1 MSQIESRYAW
11 FLVAVS
17 SVFMGMA
24 AGSILSISVFL
35 KPLVAEFGWLR
46 AETALGYSA
55 GALAMGVGGIVMG
68 YLSDRFSTRSVVLA
82 GVAFLGLSLAL
93 LATQSSL
100 TEFYLYYCMLGGLGA
115 AALDVPLLANVGHW
129 FERNKGL
136 ALGIATA
143 GRGLGQGLVP
153 FLAGFLIAD
162 YGWRD
167 AYFALGALAVVVLL
181 PLAWLVRSPP
191 GLENA
196 KSAAR
201 RGSAEAQR
209 MAFAIEPKTAVAW
222 ISAAAVFCCACMG
235 TAMVH
240 TVALARDA
248 GVEEKSAAAI
258 VLMIYVSGF
267 FGRIAFGKFAD
278 YIGGPRAYLAA
289 SAIQT
294 SLILWFTQIESLSS
308 FYTLAILLGFGMNAV
323 MTCLMVCVREMTPI
337 HIRGVST
344 GTVLLFGWI
353 GMGLGGYQGGY
364 FFDLT
369 GSYTVSYANAAF
381 AGIINMAI
389 VGSLVYY
396 TAKARARLVAAP
408 VLAAT

>member
-1 MSQIESRYAW
+1 
-11 FLVAVS
+11 
-17 SVFMGMA
+17 MGMA
-24 AGSILSISVFL
+24 AGAILSISVFL

-46 AETALGYSA
+46 AQTALGYTA

-82 GVAFLGLSLAL
+82 GIAFLGLSLAL

-100 TEFYLYYCMLGGLGA
+100 AQFYLYYCLLGGLGA

-153 FLAGFLIAD
+153 FLAGLLIAD
-162 YGWRD
+162 YGWRE
-167 AYFALGALAVVVLL
+167 AYFTLAALAVIVLL
-181 PLAWLVRSPP
+181 PLAWFVRSPP
-191 GLENA
+191 GLESA
-196 KSAAR
+196 KSTAR
-201 RGSAEAQR
+201 QASVEAQR
-209 MAFAIEPKTAVAW
+209 KAFAIEPKTAVAW

-240 TVALARDA
+240 SVALARDA
-248 GVEEKSAAAI
+248 GIDEKSAAGI

-278 YIGGPRAYLAA
+278 IVGGPRAYLAA

-294 SLILWFTQIESLSS
+294 SLIFWFTQIESLAS

-323 MTCLMVCVREMTPI
+323 MTCLMVSVREMTPI

-344 GTVLLFGWI
+344 GIVLLFGWI

-369 GSYTVSYANAAF
+369 GGYTASYANAAF
-381 AGIINMAI
+381 AGIINMVI

-396 TAKARARLVAAP
+396 TAKVRARLVATPAA
-408 VLAAT
+408 LAT

>member
-1 MSQIESRYAW
+1 
-11 FLVAVS
+11 
-17 SVFMGMA
+17 
-24 AGSILSISVFL
+24 
-35 KPLVAEFGWLR
+35 VAEFGWLR
-46 AETALGYSA
+46 AQTALGYTA
-55 GALAMGVGGIVMG
+55 GALAMGAGGILMG
-68 YLSDRFSTRSVVLA
+68 YLSDRFSIRSVVLA
-82 GVAFLGLSLAL
+82 GVAFLGLSLVL

-100 TEFYLYYCMLGGLGA
+100 TEFYLYYCLLGGLGA

-153 FLAGFLIAD
+153 FLAGLVIAE
-162 YGWRD
+162 YGWRE
-167 AYFALGALAVVVLL
+167 AYFALGALAVIVLL

-191 GLENA
+191 GLESA
-196 KSAAR
+196 KIAAR
-201 RGSAEAQR
+201 EASSGARKQG
-209 MAFAIEPKTAVAW
+209 FAIEPNTAVAW

-240 TVALARDA
+240 SVALARDA
-248 GVEEKSAAAI
+248 GIDEKSAAGI
-258 VLMIYVSGF
+258 VLVIYVSGF
-267 FGRIAFGKFAD
+267 FGRIAFGKLAD
-278 YIGGPRAYLAA
+278 YVGGPRAYLAA

-294 SLILWFTQIESLSS
+294 SFIFWFTQIESLAS

-323 MTCLMVCVREMTPI
+323 MTCLMVCVREMTPV

-344 GTVLLFGWI
+344 GIVLLFGWI

-381 AGIINMAI
+381 AGIINMVI

-396 TAKARARLVAAP
+396 TARVRARLVTAP
-408 VLAAT
+408 VALAT

>member
-11 FLVAVS
+11 FLVVVS

-35 KPLVAEFGWLR
+35 KPLVTQFGWLR
-46 AETALGYSA
+46 AETALGYTA

-100 TEFYLYYCMLGGLGA
+100 TEFYLYYCLLGGLGA

-153 FLAGFLIAD
+153 FLAGLLIAD
-162 YGWRD
+162 YGWRE
-167 AYFALGALAVVVLL
+167 AYFALAALAVAVLL
-181 PLAWLVRSPP
+181 PLAWIVRSPP
-191 GLENA
+191 GLESA

-201 RGSAEAQR
+201 QTSIEAQR
-209 MAFAIEPKTAVAW
+209 VAFAIDPKTGVAW
-222 ISAAAVFCCACMG
+222 VSAAAVFCCACMG

-248 GVEEKSAAAI
+248 GIEEKSAAAI

-289 SAIQT
+289 SVIQT
-294 SLILWFTQIESLSS
+294 SLIFWFTQIESLSS

-344 GTVLLFGWI
+344 GIVLLFGWI

-364 FFDLT
+364 YFDLT

-381 AGIINMAI
+381 AGIINMVI

-396 TAKARARLVAAP
+396 TTKARARLVAAP
-408 VLAAT
+408 ALAAT

>member
-1 MSQIESRYAW
+1 MSQLESRYAW
-11 FLVAVS
+11 MLVAVS
-17 SVFMGMA
+17 SVFMGVA
-24 AGSILSISVFL
+24 AGSLLSISVFL
-35 KPLVAEFGWLR
+35 KPLIGDFGWLR
-46 AETALGYSA
+46 AETALGYTA

-68 YLSDRFSTRSVVLA
+68 YLSDRFSTRAVVLA
-82 GVAFLGLSLAL
+82 GVAFLGLSLVL
-93 LATQSSL
+93 LANQSSL
-100 TEFYLYYCMLGGLGA
+100 WEFYLYYCLLGGIGA
-115 AALDVPLLANVGHW
+115 SALDVPLLANVGHW

-153 FLAGFLIAD
+153 FLAGLLIAE
-162 YGWRD
+162 YGWRE
-167 AYFALGALAVVVLL
+167 AYLALGVVAVIVLF

-191 GLENA
+191 GLETA
-196 KSAAR
+196 KTAAR
-201 RGSAEAQR
+201 QASADAQQQ
-209 MAFAIEPKTAVAW
+209 AFILNPRAAVAW
-222 ISAAAVFCCACMG
+222 ISTAAVFCCICMS

-240 TVALARDA
+240 SVALARDA
-248 GVEEKSAAAI
+248 GIDEKSAAGI
-258 VLMIYVSGF
+258 VLIIYVSGF
-267 FGRIAFGKFAD
+267 FGRIAFGKLGD
-278 YIGGPRAYLAA
+278 HIGGPRAYLAA

-294 SLILWFTQIESLSS
+294 SLIFWFTQIESLSS
-308 FYTLAILLGFGMNAV
+308 FYALAILLGFGMNAV

-344 GTVLLFGWI
+344 GIVLLFGWI

-381 AGIINMAI
+381 AGIINMVI

-396 TAKARARLVAAP
+396 TGRMRARL
-408 VLAAT
+408 AATQAALAT

>member
-1 MSQIESRYAW
+1 MSQIGSRYAW
-11 FLVAVS
+11 LLVAVS

-46 AETALGYSA
+46 AETALGYTA
-55 GALAMGVGGIVMG
+55 GALAMGIGGIVMG

-153 FLAGFLIAD
+153 FLAGLLIAD
-162 YGWRD
+162 YGWRE
-167 AYFALGALAVVVLL
+167 AYSALAALAVIVLL

-191 GLENA
+191 GLESA
-196 KSAAR
+196 KTAAR
-201 RGSAEAQR
+201 QAGSGTGRQ
-209 MAFAIEPKTAVAW
+209 AFAIAPNTAVAW

-248 GVEEKSAAAI
+248 GIEEKSAAAI

-278 YIGGPRAYLAA
+278 HVGGPRAYLAA
-289 SAIQT
+289 STIQT
-294 SLILWFTQIESLSS
+294 LLIFWFTQIESLAS

-344 GTVLLFGWI
+344 GIVLLFGWI

-369 GSYTVSYANAAF
+369 GGYTVSYANAAF
-381 AGIINMAI
+381 AGIVNMVI

-396 TAKARARLVAAP
+396 ATKARARLVPVPAA
-408 VLAAT
+408 LAT